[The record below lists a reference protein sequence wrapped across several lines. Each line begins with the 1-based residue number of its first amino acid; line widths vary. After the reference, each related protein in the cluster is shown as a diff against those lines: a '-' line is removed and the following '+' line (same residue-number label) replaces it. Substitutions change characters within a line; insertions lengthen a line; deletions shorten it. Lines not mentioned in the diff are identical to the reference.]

1 MDTDTDTGRDAGNTE
16 AMKAGNKESK
26 AAVGRKSRFGK
37 RVFTGL
43 SGWNVG
49 KTWKFYR
56 IGTGFYRLWA
66 SSTRLFSHNSTQ
78 VVDFPHLA
86 VVSIFCEDVKCWQKR
101 GNKLK
106 GMGIITR
113 TWITEALGETGGAM
127 KENA

>member
-1 MDTDTDTGRDAGNTE
+1 
-16 AMKAGNKESK
+16 MKAGNKESK
-26 AAVGRKSRFGK
+26 AGGGGKRRFGK

-49 KTWKFYR
+49 KAWNFYR
-56 IGTGFYRLWA
+56 LTIGFYRLWA
-66 SSTRLFSHNSTQ
+66 GSTRLFPHNSTQ

-86 VVSIFCEDVKCWQKR
+86 VVSIFCEDMKYWQKR

-113 TWITEALGETGGAM
+113 TWAGALHGKSGGAM
-127 KENA
+127 KEKA